1 MSAIERCIAE
11 ILAIREVSEGHAAPY
26 VARSRIGRLVL
37 SLAILVAEEAGL
49 PNPDLPGAIELPEGA
64 SGWLSGLAQQCSRLA
79 DISRHIAQP
88 SEPLDERWERGW
100 RQLLDEL
107 HLLEESLATTLR
119 TGERRYIGRLE
130 WIGFVVVLFHQLDL
144 F

>member
-107 HLLEESLATTLR
+107 HLLEESLKLAKASR
-119 TGERRYIGRLE
+119 
-130 WIGFVVVLFHQLDL
+130 
-144 F
+144 